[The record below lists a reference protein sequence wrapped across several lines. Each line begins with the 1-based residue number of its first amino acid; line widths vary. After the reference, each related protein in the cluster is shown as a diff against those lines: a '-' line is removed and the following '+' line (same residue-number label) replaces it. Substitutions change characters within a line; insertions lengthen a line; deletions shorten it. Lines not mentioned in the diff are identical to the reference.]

1 MDRPL
6 FFNPALSTVVLDGSP
21 VEGLVSD
28 SDSIRVTPAA
38 EGTSLA
44 KSLNGAVTTFSND
57 ESGTL
62 ELDLLGTSPT
72 LNQINALWRAQ
83 KGYGARLFDCQ
94 VLTSANEPIRLEGCS
109 IADVG
114 AIATGGTSAAPR
126 TVVVNVQRIKLP
138 E

>member
-6 FFNPALSTVVLDGSP
+6 FFNQALSTVVLDGSP

>member
-1 MDRPL
+1 MNRPL
-6 FFNPALSTVVLDGSP
+6 FFNQSLSTVVLDGSP

-38 EGTSLA
+38 EGSSLA
-44 KSLNGAVTTFSND
+44 KTLTGAVTTFSND

-72 LNQINALWRAQ
+72 LDRIYSLWRAQ

-94 VLTSANEPIRLEGCS
+94 VLTSANEPVRLEGCS
-109 IADVG
+109 VADVG
-114 AIATGGTSAAPR
+114 AIATGGNTAAPR
-126 TVVVNVQRIKLP
+126 TVVINVQRVKLP